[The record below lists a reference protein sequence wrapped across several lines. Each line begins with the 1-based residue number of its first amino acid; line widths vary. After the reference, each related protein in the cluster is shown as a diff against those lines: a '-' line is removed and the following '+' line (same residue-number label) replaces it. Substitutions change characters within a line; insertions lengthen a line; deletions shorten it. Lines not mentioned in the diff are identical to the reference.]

1 MYRIEWEGSCKAMG
15 LVNKTC
21 SVLKVKRYWEKT
33 KKKETNFNLYRVV
46 VIGFLNWKG
55 FLLNHF

>member
-33 KKKETNFNLYRVV
+33 KKKKPILISIEL
-46 VIGFLNWKG
+46 
-55 FLLNHF
+55 